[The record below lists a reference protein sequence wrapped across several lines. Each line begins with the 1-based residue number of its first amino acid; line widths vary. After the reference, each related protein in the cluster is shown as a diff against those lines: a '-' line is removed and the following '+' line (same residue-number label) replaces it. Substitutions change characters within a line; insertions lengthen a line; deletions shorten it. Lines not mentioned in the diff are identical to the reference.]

1 MASNLPDVLNELPRL
16 MARGPHPASSM
27 SGAELTRFIGGALL
41 TTDATAVPSPTP
53 QKTIFQMAKK
63 S

>member
-1 MASNLPDVLNELPRL
+1 MLI
-16 MARGPHPASSM
+16 
-27 SGAELTRFIGGALL
+27 SGIVKTLTIDIALCGVGFIGGALL